1 MKSKID
7 QEKSGCISKECQKAK
22 LHTLGSA
29 EEEKQLE

>member
-7 QEKSGCISKECQKAK
+7 QENPGCISRECQKAK

-29 EEEKQLE
+29 GEEKQLE